1 MDSDVVCVLVS
12 CIYFKG
18 EWHDKFKL
26 RDTSDAKFYCTK
38 EKTSSVKMM
47 TQEKYCSYLSVDQ
60 KGFKCV
66 GISYKQRDSSMLIS
80 LPNERFGL
88 KSVIKNLDVK
98 TIESLKD
105 PESFSTKLV
114 SLEMPKFKIEYEA
127 SLNEILPSLGIID
140 AFDENKSDLSDF

>member
-38 EKTSSVKMM
+38 EKTSSVKIM
-47 TQEKYCSYLSVDQ
+47 TQEKYCAYLSVDH

-127 SLNEILPSLGIID
+127 SLN
-140 AFDENKSDLSDF
+140 